1 MKRDEF
7 LKLLKEAE
15 KNGGSIPRAHKDVTV
30 TVKDSDDEKR
40 RITFV
45 ASTEDVDRDNDTIRV
60 DGWSWKNFL
69 KNPVMPWGHNYSLP
83 PVARIPKVWIE
94 DKALMIEA
102 EFPTVDTVGENSFED
117 KIYKMYR
124 DKFLN
129 TVSVGFNPT
138 RYEWVER
145 DKGAMG
151 IDFIEQELW
160 EVSACTI
167 PSNPNAVMVRA
178 KDAGIL
184 TDDDIEILTKWQKTP
199 GQEVDIM
206 ESAWDSFAEALAEN
220 FDKEIMSK
228 VDDPP
233 EYTAIEGIDGD
244 RETKNE
250 ITLDVISDQMS
261 ELINIMKAT
270 NKHILKLKPKPADPD
285 TGADPD
291 QGGHGVDDDEIDD
304 DTLKTALET
313 MNQEPEPDHEEMTE
327 EQLTEI
333 VATAASNALKRVT
346 DRVGGIEQNLGIVD
360 PNSLKFKKKSE
371 D

>member
-228 VDDPP
+228 VDEPEPDPEP
-233 EYTAIEGIDGD
+233 A
-244 RETKNE
+244 
-250 ITLDVISDQMS
+250 TLKTISDKLT
-261 ELINIMKAT
+261 ELINIMKAV
-270 NKHILKLKPKPADPD
+270 NHHILKLKPEPVEPD
-285 TGADPD
+285 TSAEP
-291 QGGHGVDDDEIDD
+291 DDDGTVDADDIDD

-313 MNQEPEPDHEEMTE
+313 MNQEPEPENEEMTE

-333 VATAASNALKRVT
+333 VATATGNVMKKIT
-346 DRVGGIEQNLGIVD
+346 DRVGGIERNLGIVD
-360 PNSLKFKKKSE
+360 PNTLEFQTRSTE